1 MTSDRLKVL
10 YIAGAHRS
18 GTTLLS
24 DILGSYDGVTGAGE
38 LHELWAGLL
47 SGRPCGCGQSLTAC
61 PLWGTVVERLRRPE
75 VAPDWTPADAVA
87 WRNRTAR
94 AWHTPALV
102 ARATLRP
109 RAVRRRDPYTSLMAA
124 TYRAVAETQGSQ
136 VVVDSTKVPAGA
148 ALLAHMP
155 EIEAYVLH
163 MVRDPRATVHSW
175 ATTKSAGV
183 AQQTDDLTPVG
194 ATRATLRW
202 LGYNGFSELLRVPYR
217 SRYLMLTY
225 EQFMRSPR
233 ETLDTI
239 GDWIGEKLHPDPFRL
254 DGMLDISSSHS
265 VAGNP
270 SRFVNAPRPVK
281 LDDSWM
287 AKMSTGKKL
296 YASVLTIPLHWRYGY
311 KLRG

>member
-18 GTTLLS
+18 GTTLLC
-24 DILGSYDGVTGAGE
+24 DILGSYDGVTGTGE

-47 SGRPCGCGQSLTAC
+47 SGRPCGCGRSLSTC
-61 PLWGTVVERLRRPE
+61 PVWGVVIERLHQRE

-102 ARATLRP
+102 ARETVRP
-109 RAVRRRDPYTSLMAA
+109 RGARRRDPYTSLMAA
-124 TYRAVAETQGSQ
+124 TYKAVAETQGSQ

-148 ALLAHMP
+148 ALLANMP

-175 ATTKSAGV
+175 ASIKSAGV
-183 AQQTDDLTPVG
+183 AQKTDDLTPVG
-194 ATRATLRW
+194 TTRATLRW
-202 LGYNGFSELLRVPYR
+202 LGYNGFTELLRFPFR

-225 EQFMRSPR
+225 EQFMDSPK
-233 ETLDTI
+233 ETLAAI
-239 GDWIGEKLHPDPFRL
+239 GDWIGEKLHPDPFRA

-270 SRFVNAPRPVK
+270 SRFANAPRPVR

-287 AKMSTGKKL
+287 DKMSAGKKL
-296 YASVLTIPLHWRYGY
+296 YASVLTIPLHRRYGY
-311 KLRG
+311 RLRW